1 MVKVVVLLFSLSF
14 LLLLFVTLMLMFAV
28 FMLAW
33 LSREGESVWSVGND
47 GGSGGSCAASGDG
60 MSCEFVV
67 VVGLL
72 GVLSDS

>member
-1 MVKVVVLLFSLSF
+1 MVKVLILWFSLSF
-14 LLLLFVTLMLMFAV
+14 LLLLFVTLMLMLAV
-28 FMLAW
+28 FILAW

-47 GGSGGSCAASGDG
+47 GGSEGSCAASGDG
-60 MSCEFVV
+60 VSCKFVV